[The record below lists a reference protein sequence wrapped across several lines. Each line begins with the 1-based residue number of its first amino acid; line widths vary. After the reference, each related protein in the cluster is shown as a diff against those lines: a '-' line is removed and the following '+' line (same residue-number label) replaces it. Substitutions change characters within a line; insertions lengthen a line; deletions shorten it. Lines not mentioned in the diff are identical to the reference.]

1 MIKFNQPEFTE
12 TSDFQKDFKKL
23 KRRHFSSIQEH
34 FQILKK
40 VLSIN
45 PLGNSNKKFHLI
57 KETSRFKFLKF
68 RLFRKNMHLRFIY
81 AYCKEENKLD
91 FIELY
96 SKSDKEN
103 HNDQRIKQHI
113 KSHAHSDNQ

>member
-1 MIKFNQPEFTE
+1 MTKAKKPGFTE
-12 TSDFQKDFKKL
+12 TYEFQKDFKKL
-23 KRRHFSSIQEH
+23 KRKHSNSIQEH

-45 PLGNSNKKFHLI
+45 PLGTGNKKFHLI
-57 KETSRFKFLKF
+57 KETSKFKIIKF

-81 AYCKEENKLD
+81 AYCREENKVD

-103 HNDQRIKQHI
+103 HDSQRIKQYQ
-113 KSHAHSDNQ
+113 KNLKEF